1 MQFTFV
7 KLIVFDMDG
16 VLIEE
21 RSSWKII
28 HNVFDIDNS
37 DIFKKFREG
46 KLTDEEFLDMEIDRI
61 RQHGITKDEIEYAL
75 NKARYM
81 KGLKECIK
89 FVKRRYKA
97 AIISGGVKCLAD
109 KIAGYGIDY
118 VFANAIEF
126 YGSIPQKGILNVP
139 FRNKG
144 IVLQGL
150 MEKLDLD
157 ADDVIV
163 VGDSKYDTSMF
174 DSSSLSIAFNS
185 LDEIV
190 REKAD
195 IVVDKKD
202 LRELI
207 HILKNHY

>member
-28 HNVFDIDNS
+28 HKAFTIDNS
-37 DIFKKFREG
+37 DLFKKFHDG
-46 KLTDEEFLDMEIDRI
+46 KLTDKEFLDMEIDRF
-61 RQHGITKDEIEYAL
+61 RQHGLTRRGIEHAL
-75 NKARYM
+75 NKAKYM
-81 KGLKECIK
+81 KGLKECIE
-89 FVKRRYKA
+89 FVKKKGKA
-97 AIISGGVKCLAD
+97 AIISGGVRCLAD
-109 KIAGYGIDY
+109 NIANYGIDY

-126 YGSIPQKGILNVP
+126 YDSVPQKGILVVP

-144 IVLQGL
+144 IVLHSL
-150 MEKLDLD
+150 MKKLDLD
-157 ADDVIV
+157 RDDVIA

-174 DSSSLSIAFNS
+174 DFSGLSIAFNPS
-185 LDEIV
+185 DEIV
-190 REKAD
+190 KEKAD
-195 IVVDKKD
+195 IVVDKRD